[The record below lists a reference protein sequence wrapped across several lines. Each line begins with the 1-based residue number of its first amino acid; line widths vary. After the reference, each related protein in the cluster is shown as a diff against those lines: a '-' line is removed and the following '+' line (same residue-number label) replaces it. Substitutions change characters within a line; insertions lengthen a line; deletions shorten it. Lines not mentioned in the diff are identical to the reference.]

1 MLSILSIPRW
11 RWWYSSD
18 AISHKCKMGSP
29 CLFPWRVYL
38 TRREN
43 KSKRDGK
50 RVGLPNV
57 VRKNLSRCT
66 VGLPRKEISIPSEPS
81 IATFSWVLKLPF
93 QYPCLVFESPS
104 ARKLWPSC
112 HIYFVWDSECQ
123 DEDYSSLDPLHARK
137 PGGGQGSSSGRAGS
151 EPTKPVRCL
160 LPNALCQEEPP
171 GDHGAATLPARSGHQ
186 HAGQLGAGGRHP
198 PALGGLRGQRADG
211 GDAVEATQP
220 GVLGRARCARLHPAH
235 ARRGK
240 WQLWLD
246 LLADE
251 EDAWRLQTCPEATWW
266 WPRGGGNSTAKT
278 WKHIGEGE
286 MFKIIQAQS
295 YLVGEKL
302 NSTTKTYNLTI
313 KVLNR
318 FWVKT

>member
-1 MLSILSIPRW
+1 
-11 RWWYSSD
+11 
-18 AISHKCKMGSP
+18 MGSP
-29 CLFPWRVYL
+29 CLFPWRMYL

-50 RVGLPNV
+50 RVGLANV
-57 VRKNLSRCT
+57 VRKNLSWCT

-81 IATFSWVLKLPF
+81 IATFSWVLKLPSLH
-93 QYPCLVFESPS
+93 PRLVFESPS

-112 HIYFVWDSECQ
+112 HIYIFSECQ
-123 DEDYSSLDPLHARK
+123 DEDHSSLDPLHARR
-137 PGGGQGSSSGRAGS
+137 PGGGQESSSGRAGS

-160 LPNALCQEEPP
+160 LPNALCEEEPP

-211 GDAVEATQP
+211 GDPVEATQP

-240 WQLWLD
+240 WQLRLD

-251 EDAWRLQTCPEATWW
+251 EDARRPQACPEATWW
-266 WPRGGGNSTAKT
+266 WPRGGGNSTAAT

-295 YLVGEKL
+295 YLVVEKL
-302 NSTTKTYNLTI
+302 NLTTSNI
-313 KVLNR
+313 
-318 FWVKT
+318 